1 MPSVGPLAYPFDPTG
16 QASTNLVSGEQQVLT
31 AANYKD
37 YNFVVP
43 NFAPFFGASVVVT
56 ITDAQGVTRT
66 LQQGLDYFPVMQY
79 IGASRA
85 CARPIYGA
93 ISFVNLSLV
102 GTVTLQYQT
111 IGGNWTLDQ
120 ATLAAIAADTIYNPY
135 TVTWEQIA
143 QVPTVF
149 PVIDHEWD
157 LTDMVGMSDVVAA
170 INSLSTIV
178 LQSSQTGI
186 SDHISNT
193 HNPHLVSKDQVGLS
207 NVLNFPPATVQ
218 DALSGLSAEM
228 YITPLALKAVLANF
242 VAKIAVPAA
251 ITDHVASKL
260 NPHVVTKDQVGL
272 GQVVDLPLVTSA
284 DIIAGK
290 PVAKYLTLEMLY
302 NFIAHNGGLNVTGA
316 SASVSLTATASSL
329 TVGTSTNITLQFSG
343 LNPTSTYTATLLG
356 TNPGGTST
364 NGWTSGSSVVTRTFT
379 TDSTGS
385 YATTVSVLNDGS
397 MTAGYWKFGA
407 SIIDSSSVGVTLTQ
421 TPASINFVI
430 SPAITLSASL
440 LTVGANQSSVLTAA
454 ALDMPAGTTQH
465 VVYYGTYTQTGQTYT
480 LYNDTITI
488 DSTGKG
494 TDANTVS
501 AAPQGLPGAWTI
513 YASINGVKSNTISQ
527 TYATSAAN
535 PVAVITAATPSV
547 AVGATDQITI
557 SVTGFG
563 GLAAY
568 TGNVTASLNG
578 TSFSLGSVSFNTD
591 STGAATATLTLTND
605 GTHTAGT
612 YTIGASFSSVTT
624 GYVATVTTAS
634 VTLAATTTNPAA
646 VFTANPSTS
655 PVGGSVTFTGRMT
668 GFLPN
673 STYVAYWTI
682 GGGTSN
688 TATTAWLNS
697 SSQQITSSFTTDSTG
712 AATISNVGANG
723 TGTYT
728 ILGGTYNFGATFKT
742 SAGVAV
748 TVATTVGSWT
758 ATPSSSSLT
767 LAASSLSLSTNTS
780 LTYTTT
786 ASGFAPNTTFTAQ
799 WYSQW
804 TGDSPAYSVTRNFT
818 SVTFTTNSNG
828 TASVTTTSAGL
839 PDSLAGTYKIYAT
852 LNGTTSNTLTQTFVA
867 STAANPSISIS
878 LNPTTVGSGA
888 SALATYSITGLTANA
903 TYILTPNYS
912 AYTGAVFGGTTPTVT
927 NFSAQSFTA
936 SGTGSASI
944 TVNTPTSLAA
954 GTWTFAGNLA
964 TSSGTALSPTVT
976 SANLTVSGSSSSS
989 AGSFTASPASS
1000 GVGGSVT
1007 FTGTFTGLTPNTTY
1021 NANFLVGVSGGALGI
1036 YYSAI
1041 GSTTQMTRSFTTN
1054 SSGTGTVSLVGGNN
1068 GLLGNAT
1075 YQVSARIVN
1084 ASTGVDSGI
1093 TPTPCNWT
1101 TVTNPS
1107 VGFSAST
1114 YNLPTN
1120 TSEQFYAT
1128 LTDFPVNT
1136 TFTITTY
1143 SYWSGDT
1150 PAYSIRHLVESFD
1163 VTTNANGQA
1172 SITRYSSGLPDTLAG
1187 TYQIY
1192 ATCNGINSASITQTY
1207 TVGGTSSSSSSGSGG
1222 FSIG

>member
-1 MPSVGPLAYPFDPTG
+1 
-16 QASTNLVSGEQQVLT
+16 
-31 AANYKD
+31 
-37 YNFVVP
+37 
-43 NFAPFFGASVVVT
+43 
-56 ITDAQGVTRT
+56 
-66 LQQGLDYFPVMQY
+66 
-79 IGASRA
+79 
-85 CARPIYGA
+85 
-93 ISFVNLSLV
+93 
-102 GTVTLQYQT
+102 
-111 IGGNWTLDQ
+111 
-120 ATLAAIAADTIYNPY
+120 
-135 TVTWEQIA
+135 
-143 QVPTVF
+143 
-149 PVIDHEWD
+149 
-157 LTDMVGMSDVVAA
+157 
-170 INSLSTIV
+170 
-178 LQSSQTGI
+178 
-186 SDHISNT
+186 
-193 HNPHLVSKDQVGLS
+193 
-207 NVLNFPPATVQ
+207 
-218 DALSGLSAEM
+218 
-228 YITPLALKAVLANF
+228 
-242 VAKIAVPAA
+242 
-251 ITDHVASKL
+251 
-260 NPHVVTKDQVGL
+260 
-272 GQVVDLPLVTSA
+272 
-284 DIIAGK
+284 
-290 PVAKYLTLEMLY
+290 
-302 NFIAHNGGLNVTGA
+302 
-316 SASVSLTATASSL
+316 
-329 TVGTSTNITLQFSG
+329 
-343 LNPTSTYTATLLG
+343 
-356 TNPGGTST
+356 
-364 NGWTSGSSVVTRTFT
+364 
-379 TDSTGS
+379 
-385 YATTVSVLNDGS
+385 
-397 MTAGYWKFGA
+397 
-407 SIIDSSSVGVTLTQ
+407 
-421 TPASINFVI
+421 
-430 SPAITLSASL
+430 
-440 LTVGANQSSVLTAA
+440 
-454 ALDMPAGTTQH
+454 
-465 VVYYGTYTQTGQTYT
+465 
-480 LYNDTITI
+480 
-488 DSTGKG
+488 
-494 TDANTVS
+494 
-501 AAPQGLPGAWTI
+501 
-513 YASINGVKSNTISQ
+513 
-527 TYATSAAN
+527 
-535 PVAVITAATPSV
+535 
-547 AVGATDQITI
+547 
-557 SVTGFG
+557 
-563 GLAAY
+563 
-568 TGNVTASLNG
+568 
-578 TSFSLGSVSFNTD
+578 
-591 STGAATATLTLTND
+591 
-605 GTHTAGT
+605 
-612 YTIGASFSSVTT
+612 
-624 GYVATVTTAS
+624 
-634 VTLAATTTNPAA
+634 
-646 VFTANPSTS
+646 
-655 PVGGSVTFTGRMT
+655 
-668 GFLPN
+668 
-673 STYVAYWTI
+673 
-682 GGGTSN
+682 
-688 TATTAWLNS
+688 
-697 SSQQITSSFTTDSTG
+697 
-712 AATISNVGANG
+712 
-723 TGTYT
+723 
-728 ILGGTYNFGATFKT
+728 
-742 SAGVAV
+742 V